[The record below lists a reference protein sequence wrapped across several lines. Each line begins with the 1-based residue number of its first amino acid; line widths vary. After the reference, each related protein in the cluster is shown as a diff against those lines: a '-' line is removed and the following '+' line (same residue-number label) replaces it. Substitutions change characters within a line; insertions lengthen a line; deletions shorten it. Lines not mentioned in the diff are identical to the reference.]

1 MATYPQLGE
10 LFLGPDRNGQPMWN
24 QPGGPGTPVFPQ
36 QAFGEQVA
44 LFVFGCGH
52 WSNHFDV
59 RDNNF
64 NPPSF
69 DVNFTERSAFM
80 CCPLC
85 SYIQRIVTPYD
96 EIYDSI
102 SNYILLA

>member
-1 MATYPQLGE
+1 M
-10 LFLGPDRNGQPMWN
+10 
-24 QPGGPGTPVFPQ
+24 FPQ
-36 QAFGEQVA
+36 QMLGEQVA
-44 LFVFGCGH
+44 LFVSGCGH
-52 WSNHFDV
+52 WFNHWDV
-59 RDNNF
+59 RDNDF